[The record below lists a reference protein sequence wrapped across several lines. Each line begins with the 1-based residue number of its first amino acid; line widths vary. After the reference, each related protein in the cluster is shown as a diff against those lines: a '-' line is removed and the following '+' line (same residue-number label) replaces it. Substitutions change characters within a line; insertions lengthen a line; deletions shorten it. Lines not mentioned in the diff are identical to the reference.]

1 MYPATSPSLARPS
14 SPQAHKP
21 ISALPVTTLAARSLG
36 RFHPLST
43 ASAILDMFGSVPVLN
58 IGKKGDLRLDSLAST
73 AAAKAHCRPGRVC
86 WPPLK
91 PLKSTESL
99 QCIHDAT
106 KLSTLKAVF
115 RPPGSYLPNPDSN
128 VLVLGCET
136 VVKLLHRRKKS
147 GNATVPTIVVG
158 VRFDNPLGRR
168 TTMAHRG
175 PLREIY
181 LAFRDFL
188 VAEGVKGYGLEV
200 ALLDM
205 LPSPFE
211 KNADGLVRPVTCL
224 DPGESMMEG

>member
-1 MYPATSPSLARPS
+1 MYPAASPSPSRPS
-14 SPQAHKP
+14 SPQAPKP
-21 ISALPVTTLAARSLG
+21 ISALPVTTLTAWSLG
-36 RFHPLST
+36 RLHVLST
-43 ASAILDMFGSVPVLN
+43 VSAILDMFGSVPVLN
-58 IGKKGDLRLDSLAST
+58 IGKKRDLRLDCLAST

-106 KLSTLKAVF
+106 KLSMLKAVF
-115 RPPGSYLPNPDSN
+115 RPPGSHLPNPDSN
-128 VLVLGCET
+128 VLVLG
-136 VVKLLHRRKKS
+136 
-147 GNATVPTIVVG
+147 IVVG

-181 LAFRDFL
+181 LAFREFL

-224 DPGESMMEG
+224 DPGESRMKG